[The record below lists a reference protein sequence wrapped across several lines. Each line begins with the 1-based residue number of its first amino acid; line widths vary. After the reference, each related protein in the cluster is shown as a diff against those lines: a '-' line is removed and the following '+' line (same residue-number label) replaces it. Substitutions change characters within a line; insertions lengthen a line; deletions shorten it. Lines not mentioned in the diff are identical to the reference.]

1 MDKILHDL
9 GGIILDGLP
18 TFFLVLIL
26 AVFVKFLY
34 LKPLEKV
41 LAERFR
47 LTEGARKAAEDSLK
61 NADSKIA
68 EYQDALNNARAEIYQ
83 EQAAFLQK
91 LHAEQAELAHAVR
104 VESDARLAAI
114 KLSIAREAD
123 VAREGLES
131 QSEALAGQIADAIL
145 TPEGRLMIIWQ
156 TMNFVILAGLLGWLI
171 VKQGGPLLA
180 ARSKEIAE
188 GLAAG
193 EKAKAEADARA
204 AAGSGETG

>member
-1 MDKILHDL
+1 MDKTLHDL
-9 GGIILDGLP
+9 GGIVLDGLP
-18 TFFLVLIL
+18 TFFLVIIL
-26 AVFVKFLY
+26 AFFVKFLY

-68 EYQDALNNARAEIYQ
+68 QYQDALNNARAEIYQ

-91 LHAEQAELAHAVR
+91 LHAEQAELANSVR

-114 KLSIAREAD
+114 KLSIAKEAD

-131 QSEALAGQIADAIL
+131 QAEALAGQIADAIL
-145 TPEGRLMIIWQ
+145 TR
-156 TMNFVILAGLLGWLI
+156 
-171 VKQGGPLLA
+171 
-180 ARSKEIAE
+180 
-188 GLAAG
+188 
-193 EKAKAEADARA
+193 RA
-204 AAGSGETG
+204 A

>member
-18 TFFLVLIL
+18 TFFLVVIL

-61 NADSKIA
+61 SADSKIA
-68 EYQDALNNARAEIYQ
+68 QYQDALNNARAEIYQ

-114 KLSIAREAD
+114 KLSIAKEAD

-131 QSEALAGQIADAIL
+131 QSEALASQIADAIL
-145 TPEGRLMIIWQ
+145 TR
-156 TMNFVILAGLLGWLI
+156 
-171 VKQGGPLLA
+171 
-180 ARSKEIAE
+180 
-188 GLAAG
+188 
-193 EKAKAEADARA
+193 RA
-204 AAGSGETG
+204 A